1 MGRKLG
7 FSMRGKKYSLTL
19 LGLAGLIAAGILTG
33 LLCGEF
39 LCRAFVRFPPEKKY
53 LIFSSLGCAEIPPAS
68 RDADLFWRS
77 SPEFRGGVYV
87 KTKPAGGVR
96 VICLGDSVTQG
107 YPLGTNADLPAEQTY
122 PRFLEETLKTVFPQ
136 AMVEVINAGIGGYSS
151 LQGYRYLRDTLTG
164 YAPDLVISWFG
175 VDDGAPAIFF
185 TDKEQRGTG
194 SDRCKKEH
202 ILEYSKLYLFLK
214 TMWFEPQKRVS
225 PRDFYFNC
233 RRMHRLCQRQGSRLV
248 FVVPF
253 SVDRRA
259 NTIDY
264 LSGYKQELERL
275 RERYHCEVIDIVP
288 RLRQL
293 DPKSLFIDGAHANG
307 KGNEIIAELLGAV
320 VGEEPA
326 ASGISGSDAGTEK
339 EL

>member
-1 MGRKLG
+1 MGRNLG

-164 YAPDLVISWFG
+164 YAPDLVIKTGGQHLTDFLIWQS
-175 VDDGAPAIFF
+175 VYSEIFF
-185 TDKEQRGTG
+185 
-194 SDRCKKEH
+194 SDVNWKFFRKVDFLR
-202 ILEYSKLYLFLK
+202 IL
-214 TMWFEPQKRVS
+214 
-225 PRDFYFNC
+225 RDF
-233 RRMHRLCQRQGSRLV
+233 Q
-248 FVVPF
+248 
-253 SVDRRA
+253 A
-259 NTIDY
+259 
-264 LSGYKQELERL
+264 
-275 RERYHCEVIDIVP
+275 RER
-288 RLRQL
+288 R
-293 DPKSLFIDGAHANG
+293 FGA
-307 KGNEIIAELLGAV
+307 
-320 VGEEPA
+320 
-326 ASGISGSDAGTEK
+326 
-339 EL
+339 